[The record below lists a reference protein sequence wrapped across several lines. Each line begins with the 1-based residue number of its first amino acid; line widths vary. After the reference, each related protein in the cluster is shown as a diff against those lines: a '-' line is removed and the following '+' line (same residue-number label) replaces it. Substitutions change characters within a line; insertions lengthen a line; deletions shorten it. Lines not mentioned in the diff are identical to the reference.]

1 MHAVMFRV
9 CVRARAGAII
19 LCIMH
24 QAAVNCRSSLKRR
37 TVRLTVRVWLK
48 KRTVRLTVRVWLK

>member
-37 TVRLTVRVWLK
+37 TVRLK